1 MRLITVRSAVEARVG
16 PLFCSVL
23 RDSHSSKVCRQAW
36 QAHMKARATSCLLNY
51 GHRDKC
57 TDDEMMTYKWSLLA
71 IYISLC
77 SRQIFRRC
85 SPLGR
90 SGGIGCPGEILP
102 PGLKPSDE
110 RDASPGAPSRSKIA
124 QARQNVQ
131 EHHQKE
137 WMRRTQICK
146 ETAPYLQQV
155 SYRSWLERTGNNC
168 KVRGSS
174 LRGTTIL

>member
-1 MRLITVRSAVEARVG
+1 MQQQG
-16 PLFCSVL
+16 KP
-23 RDSHSSKVCRQAW
+23 
-36 QAHMKARATSCLLNY
+36 
-51 GHRDKC
+51 
-57 TDDEMMTYKWSLLA
+57 DDEMMTYKWSLLA

-124 QARQNVQ
+124 QALQNVQ

-137 WMRRTQICK
+137 WTRRTQICK

-155 SYRSWLERTGNNC
+155 SYRSWLERTANNR
-168 KVRGSS
+168 KVRVGPLFCSVLRDSHSS
-174 LRGTTIL
+174 KVCRQAWQAHMKARATSCLLNYGHRDKCTDDEMMTYKWSLLAI